1 MPRMDVG
8 HHLPVIL
15 DLAIGYQQSNNRVV
29 ALIGGRLNLINRLIQ
44 LQFTTGKVVVNLLHL

>member
-1 MPRMDVG
+1 MDVG